1 MKIFYFRRSRIFASI
16 ACVAVLAAVAVVS
29 SISPAEEAAAMTG
42 GDIKPIYS
50 VETKEKRSRSAL
62 TLRGEPIRRPGSWI
76 FWISTM

>member
-42 GDIKPIYS
+42 GYQAD
-50 VETKEKRSRSAL
+50 L
-62 TLRGEPIRRPGSWI
+62 QRGNKGKKDRDQL
-76 FWISTM
+76 